1 MIGTA
6 VNVGG
11 IVVGALAGLL
21 RRKPLPASSQQ
32 FFKVAL
38 GVYTVWVGLRLAVLS
53 LHGGA
58 WDIARQLLTAVLA
71 MILGRLLG
79 KLLGIQ
85 RGLNHLGQMASARLT
100 PAAPDSRLTTGDS
113 FLATTV
119 LYCAA
124 PLAMLGPI
132 PDGLMGDWRPLA
144 LKAVMDG
151 LVACSLA
158 PAFRGVVL
166 LAALPMVALQVS
178 ITRVAYLVEPTLRT
192 YSLMD
197 SVTLVCGLM
206 IFCVALMIF
215 AIRKVELGNYLPSL
229 AIAPV
234 LSWLWR

>member
-6 VNVGG
+6 INVGG
-11 IVVGALAGLL
+11 IVAGALAGLL
-21 RRKPLPASSQQ
+21 RRKPLSASSQQ

-53 LHGGA
+53 LHGGV
-58 WDIARQLLTAVLA
+58 WDIARQLLTAILA

-85 RGLNHLGQMASARLT
+85 RGLNQLGQMANVRL
-100 PAAPDSRLTTGDS
+100 AAIGANSRLAAGDG

-119 LYCAA
+119 LFCAA

-144 LKAVMDG
+144 LKAAMDG
-151 LVACSLA
+151 LVAWSLA
-158 PAFRGVVL
+158 PAFRGSVL

-178 ITRVAYLVEPTLRT
+178 IARVAYLVEPTLRT
-192 YSLMD
+192 YSLID
-197 SVTLVCGLM
+197 SVTLVCGLL

-229 AIAPV
+229 AIAPI
-234 LSWLWR
+234 LAWLWR